1 MPSVAIPRSRASCSA
16 ASISSVATPCRRN
29 GPGHTRL
36 VDQRNAAAPEAGIVR
51 LPHDRDVSDDSVTMR
66 GDKARTC
73 RFGMIGQILARLA
86 LTITHPLGEEPDRR
100 LEVIFAY
107 RLDTETGNDHTAR
120 LPYA

>member
-1 MPSVAIPRSRASCSA
+1 
-16 ASISSVATPCRRN
+16 
-29 GPGHTRL
+29 
-36 VDQRNAAAPEAGIVR
+36 
-51 LPHDRDVSDDSVTMR
+51 MR